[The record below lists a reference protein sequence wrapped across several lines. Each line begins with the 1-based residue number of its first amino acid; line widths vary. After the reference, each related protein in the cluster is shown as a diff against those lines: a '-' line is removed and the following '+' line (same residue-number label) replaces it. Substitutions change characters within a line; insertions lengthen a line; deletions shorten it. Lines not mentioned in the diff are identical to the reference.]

1 MEKRKEIWSWCFYDF
16 GNSAFTTLVI
26 TFIYSTYF
34 TKAIAENEIDGTYL
48 WSQAIAIT
56 AVIVSLLSPI
66 LGAIADKGGYR
77 KIFLALTTY
86 ISIGATAL
94 LFFPI
99 KGQILFALILVVI
112 ANVNFE
118 LGGVF
123 YNAYLPE
130 IVSRKKIGRISGI
143 GWGAGYLGGLLA
155 MLVAMIGFVSA
166 DDPWFG
172 LKIETGEHIR
182 ATNILVAV
190 WFFIFTLPAILY
202 LKEKKVESANRIGIV
217 VLNSIQELKKT
228 FQEIKI
234 YKNTV
239 RFLISRLIYNDG
251 LVTIFA
257 FGAIY
262 ASGTFGFTFN
272 EIMIFGIVLNIAAGS
287 GAFLMGY
294 IDDVI
299 GGKLT
304 IQISLIGLMIA
315 VLLAVFA
322 NSKLLFWVSGIIVGL
337 FAGPNQSASR
347 SLMGRLTPPD
357 KINEFYG
364 FFAFSGK
371 LTSFLGP
378 MLLGIF
384 TKYFS
389 SQRYGVA
396 VVFIFFF
403 VGFLLMRNVNEPDAD
418 PI

>member
-34 TKAIAENEIDGTYL
+34 TNAIAENEIDGTYL

-77 KIFLALTTY
+77 KIFLTLTTY
-86 ISIGATAL
+86 MSIGATAL

-217 VLNSIQELKKT
+217 VLNSIQALKKT

>member
-86 ISIGATAL
+86 MSIGATAL

-166 DDPWFG
+166 DVPWFG
-172 LKIETGEHIR
+172 LNIDTGEHIR

-217 VLNSIQELKKT
+217 VLNSIQALKKT

-294 IDDVI
+294 IDDMI

-378 MLLGIF
+378 MLLGVF

>member
-34 TKAIAENEIDGTYL
+34 TKAIAENEIDGTFL

-130 IVSRKKIGRISGI
+130 IVSLKKIGRISGI

-155 MLVAMIGFVSA
+155 MLVAMIGFVSP
-166 DDPWFG
+166 DVPWFG
-172 LKIETGEHIR
+172 LDIDTGEHIR
-182 ATNILVAV
+182 ATNILVAA

-202 LKEKKVESANRIGIV
+202 LKEKKIESANRIGVV
-217 VLNSIQELKKT
+217 VLNSIQALKKT

>member
-34 TKAIAENEIDGTYL
+34 TKAIAENEIDGTFL

-155 MLVAMIGFVSA
+155 MLVAMVGFVSP
-166 DDPWFG
+166 DVPWFG
-172 LKIETGEHIR
+172 LDIDTGEHIR
-182 ATNILVAV
+182 ATNVLVAA

-217 VLNSIQELKKT
+217 VLNSIQTLKKT

>member
-77 KIFLALTTY
+77 KIFLTLTTY
-86 ISIGATAL
+86 MSIGATAL

-155 MLVAMIGFVSA
+155 MLVAMIGFVSP
-166 DDPWFG
+166 DVPWFG
-172 LKIETGEHIR
+172 LNIDTGEHIR
-182 ATNILVAV
+182 ATNILVAA

-217 VLNSIQELKKT
+217 VLNSIQALKKT

-257 FGAIY
+257 FGAVY

-272 EIMIFGIVLNIAAGS
+272 EIMIFGIVLNIAAGL

>member
-77 KIFLALTTY
+77 KIFLTLTTY
-86 ISIGATAL
+86 MSIGATAL

-155 MLVAMIGFVSA
+155 MLVAMVGFVSP
-166 DDPWFG
+166 DVPWFG
-172 LKIETGEHIR
+172 LDIDTGEHIR
-182 ATNILVAV
+182 ATNILVAA

-217 VLNSIQELKKT
+217 VLNSIQALKKT

>member
-34 TKAIAENEIDGTYL
+34 TKAIAENEIDGTFL

-77 KIFLALTTY
+77 KIFLTLTTY
-86 ISIGATAL
+86 MSIGATAL

-155 MLVAMIGFVSA
+155 MLIAMVGFVSP
-166 DDPWFG
+166 DVPWFG
-172 LKIETGEHIR
+172 LDIDTGEHIR
-182 ATNILVAV
+182 ATNILVAA

-217 VLNSIQELKKT
+217 VLNSIQALKKT

>member
-34 TKAIAENEIDGTYL
+34 TKAIAENEIDGTFL

-155 MLVAMIGFVSA
+155 MLVAMVGFVSP
-166 DDPWFG
+166 DVPWFG
-172 LKIETGEHIR
+172 LDIDTGEHIR
-182 ATNILVAV
+182 ATNILVAA

-202 LKEKKVESANRIGIV
+202 LKEKKIESANRIGVV

-294 IDDVI
+294 IDDMI

-403 VGFLLMRNVNEPDAD
+403 IGFLLMRNVNEPDAD

>member
-34 TKAIAENEIDGTYL
+34 TKAIAENEIDGTFL

-130 IVSRKKIGRISGI
+130 IVSLKKIGRISGI

-155 MLVAMIGFVSA
+155 MLVAMIGFVSP
-166 DDPWFG
+166 DVPWFG
-172 LKIETGEHIR
+172 LNIDTGEHIR
-182 ATNILVAV
+182 ATNILVAA

-202 LKEKKVESANRIGIV
+202 LKEKKVESANRIGVV
-217 VLNSIQELKKT
+217 VLNSIQALKKT

>member
-155 MLVAMIGFVSA
+155 MLVAMVGFVSP
-166 DDPWFG
+166 DVPWFG
-172 LKIETGEHIR
+172 LNIDTGEHIR
-182 ATNILVAV
+182 ATNILVAA

-217 VLNSIQELKKT
+217 VLNSIQALKKT

>member
-34 TKAIAENEIDGTYL
+34 TKAIAENEIDGTFL

-77 KIFLALTTY
+77 KIFLTLTTY
-86 ISIGATAL
+86 MSIGATAL

-155 MLVAMIGFVSA
+155 MLVAMIGFVSP
-166 DDPWFG
+166 DVPWFG
-172 LKIETGEHIR
+172 LDIDTGEHIR
-182 ATNILVAV
+182 ATNILVAA

-217 VLNSIQELKKT
+217 VLNSIQALKKT

-257 FGAIY
+257 FGAVY

>member
-77 KIFLALTTY
+77 KIFLTLTTY

-155 MLVAMIGFVSA
+155 MLVAMVGFVSP
-166 DDPWFG
+166 DVPWFG
-172 LKIETGEHIR
+172 LNIDTGEHIR
-182 ATNILVAV
+182 ATNILVAA

-217 VLNSIQELKKT
+217 VLNSIQALKKT

>member
-34 TKAIAENEIDGTYL
+34 TKAIAENEIDGTFL

-155 MLVAMIGFVSA
+155 MLVAMIGFVSP
-166 DDPWFG
+166 DVPWFG
-172 LKIETGEHIR
+172 LNIDTGEHIR
-182 ATNILVAV
+182 ATNILVAA

-202 LKEKKVESANRIGIV
+202 LKEKKIESANRIGVV
-217 VLNSIQELKKT
+217 VLNSIQALKKT

-257 FGAIY
+257 FGAVY

-272 EIMIFGIVLNIAAGS
+272 EIMIFGIVLNIAAGL

>member
-34 TKAIAENEIDGTYL
+34 TKAIAENEIDGTFL

-155 MLVAMIGFVSA
+155 MLVAMVGFVSS
-166 DDPWFG
+166 DVPWFG
-172 LKIETGEHIR
+172 LDIDTGEHIR
-182 ATNILVAV
+182 ATNVLVAA

-217 VLNSIQELKKT
+217 VLNSIQTLKKT

-294 IDDVI
+294 IDDMI

-403 VGFLLMRNVNEPDAD
+403 IGFLLMRNVNEPDAD

>member
-34 TKAIAENEIDGTYL
+34 TKAIAENEIDGTFL

-155 MLVAMIGFVSA
+155 MLVAMVGFVSP
-166 DDPWFG
+166 DVPWFG
-172 LKIETGEHIR
+172 LDIDTGEHIR
-182 ATNILVAV
+182 ATNVLVAA

-217 VLNSIQELKKT
+217 VLNSIQTLKKT

-239 RFLISRLIYNDG
+239 RFLISRLIFNDG

-294 IDDVI
+294 IDDMI

-403 VGFLLMRNVNEPDAD
+403 IGFLLMRNVNEPDAD

>member
-34 TKAIAENEIDGTYL
+34 TKAIAENEIEGTYL

-86 ISIGATAL
+86 MSIGATAL

-155 MLVAMIGFVSA
+155 MLVAMVGFVSP
-166 DDPWFG
+166 DVPWFG
-172 LKIETGEHIR
+172 LDIETGGHIR
-182 ATNILVAV
+182 ATNVLVAA

-217 VLNSIQELKKT
+217 VLNSIQALKKT

-257 FGAIY
+257 FGAVY

-272 EIMIFGIVLNIAAGS
+272 EIMIFGIVLNIAAGL

-294 IDDVI
+294 VDDLI

-418 PI
+418 TI

>member
-77 KIFLALTTY
+77 KIFLTLTTY
-86 ISIGATAL
+86 MSIGATAL

-155 MLVAMIGFVSA
+155 MLIAMVGFVSP
-166 DDPWFG
+166 DVPWFG
-172 LKIETGEHIR
+172 LDIDTGEHIR
-182 ATNILVAV
+182 ATNILVAA

-202 LKEKKVESANRIGIV
+202 LKEKKIESANRIGVV
-217 VLNSIQELKKT
+217 VLNSIQALKKT

>member
-77 KIFLALTTY
+77 KIFLTLTTY
-86 ISIGATAL
+86 MSIGATAL

-166 DDPWFG
+166 DVPWFG
-172 LKIETGEHIR
+172 LNIDTGEHIR
-182 ATNILVAV
+182 GTNVLVAA

-202 LKEKKVESANRIGIV
+202 LKEKKIESANRIGVV
-217 VLNSIQELKKT
+217 VLNSIQALKKT

-272 EIMIFGIVLNIAAGS
+272 EIMIFGIVLNIAAGL

>member
-77 KIFLALTTY
+77 KIFLTLTTY
-86 ISIGATAL
+86 MSIGATAL

-155 MLVAMIGFVSA
+155 MLVAMVGFVSP
-166 DDPWFG
+166 DVPWFG
-172 LKIETGEHIR
+172 LDIYIGEHIR
-182 ATNILVAV
+182 ATNVLVAA

-217 VLNSIQELKKT
+217 VLNSIQALKKT